1 VAALL
6 SGLNFAQAASDF
18 GTRQEAVAMVHRVQ
32 WAHRL
37 IATTDYD

>member
-1 VAALL
+1 MQSVREVYM
-6 SGLNFAQAASDF
+6 SDESWPN
-18 GTRQEAVAMVHRVQ
+18 RPH